1 MKKLL
6 ALVLALVMGLSLV
19 ACGNNNTPPAE
30 TGSNP
35 PAETG
40 TETQTPEETTPAEET
55 VNPDDIADTMTSA
68 DGKYQVAFV
77 TDVGLLKDKSFNR
90 APSTA

>member
-19 ACGNNNTPPAE
+19 ACGNNNPPAE
-30 TGSNP
+30 TGESNP

-40 TETQTPEETTPAEET
+40 TETQTPEESTPA
-55 VNPDDIADTMTSA
+55 
-68 DGKYQVAFV
+68 
-77 TDVGLLKDKSFNR
+77 
-90 APSTA
+90 

>member
-30 TGSNP
+30 TGNNP

-40 TETQTPEETTPAEET
+40 T
-55 VNPDDIADTMTSA
+55 
-68 DGKYQVAFV
+68 
-77 TDVGLLKDKSFNR
+77 
-90 APSTA
+90 